1 MESKSEN
8 TKLYK
13 QLRTEHLVLKQQFE
27 ILQES
32 FGMALDKIAE
42 LERRP
47 AKELKKI
54 PELERKLA
62 KALKKISELERKL
75 AQHDNAHTP
84 SSKKAIGQK
93 AKPQHGKPQQ
103 NGNGKS
109 GTAKPRGGQKGHK
122 GATYRPAPTRFE
134 RHAPDRCPRC
144 GMSDLTVT
152 KTSKRN
158 VTEIP
163 PPQKAV
169 TTQHVL
175 ETCSCNVCGLGGIE
189 PGAAPP
195 DVDADGSEDVSES
208 PQKTGPGAALPK
220 RGNYGMNVILKIAE
234 NFLQRM
240 PHRMSAKSLRRH
252 LTRMSHGTVH
262 NILCM
267 TGTNLDAPARQILD
281 LIRLARVLHV
291 DETSLSLNGKLV
303 WVWIF
308 FDPETGNTLFVIRP
322 SRGGNVLREVIP
334 EWDGT
339 LISDGW
345 GPYKKYR
352 VQRCW
357 AHILREIR
365 HLARRNPDCQE
376 AQDALAVLS
385 RVHRCGLRASGSM
398 KKRRRLCSYLRK
410 CVREILAKCA
420 DVAVLEEFTT
430 KPGQRLRRSVP
441 VRAGSADSVNQQ
453 RRGTRVARDS
463 GAQEDTRIHQ
473 VKGHDAVAREP
484 VLVRRDMAAARHRPS
499 RRDRKIRLDGA
510 NTHGWRS
517 AIFLRDFSSSS
528 SFRCLRINLSNCSF
542 LTSTF
547 CLSLRY
553 SVLAFLYSFL

>member
-1 MESKSEN
+1 MATK
-8 TKLYK
+8 TDDKKLYK
-13 QLRTEHLVLKQQFE
+13 RTRAEYLELKQQFE

-32 FGMALDKIAE
+32 LGMALDKIAE
-42 LERRP
+42 LEHKP
-47 AKELKKI
+47 VGALKKI
-54 PELERKLA
+54 SELERKLA

-93 AKPQHGKPQQ
+93 AKSQHEKPQQ

-109 GTAKPRGGQKGHK
+109 DTAKPRGGQKGHK

-134 RHAPDRCPRC
+134 RHAPDKCPRC

-169 TTQHVL
+169 TTQHVQ

-189 PGAAPP
+189 PEAAPP

-208 PQKTGPGAALPK
+208 PQKTGPEAALPK
-220 RGNYGMNVILKIAE
+220 RGNYGMNVILKIVE

-240 PHRMSAKSLRRH
+240 PHRMSARSLRRH

-267 TGTNLDAPARQILD
+267 TGTNLDAPVRQILD

-322 SRGGNVLREVIP
+322 SRGGDVLREVIP

-339 LISDGW
+339 IVSDGW
-345 GPYKKYR
+345 SPYKKYR

-357 AHILREIR
+357 AHILREIK
-365 HLARRNPDCQE
+365 HLARKNPDCQE

-385 RVHRCGLRASGSM
+385 RVHRCGLRASGSV
-398 KKRRRLCSYLRK
+398 KKRRRLRSYLRK
-410 CVREILAKCA
+410 CVREILAKYA
-420 DVAVLEEFTT
+420 DVTVLEKFMT
-430 KPGQRLRRSVP
+430 KLGNAYEDLFRFVLDPRIPSTNNAAERGLREIV
-441 VRAGSADSVNQQ
+441 V
-453 RRGTRVARDS
+453 
-463 GAQEDTRIHQ
+463 H
-473 VKGHDAVAREP
+473 
-484 VLVRRDMAAARHRPS
+484 
-499 RRDRKIRLDGA
+499 RKIRGSI
-510 NTHGWRS
+510 RS
-517 AIFLRDFSSSS
+517 KGTMRWLGNLFSCVATWQQ
-528 SFRCLRINLSNCSF
+528 RGIDHLSEIA
-542 LTSTF
+542 
-547 CLSLRY
+547 RY
-553 SVLAFLYSFL
+553 V

>member
-1 MESKSEN
+1 
-8 TKLYK
+8 
-13 QLRTEHLVLKQQFE
+13 
-27 ILQES
+27 
-32 FGMALDKIAE
+32 MALDKIAE

-220 RGNYGMNVILKIAE
+220 RGNYGMNVILKVAE

-345 GPYKKYR
+345 GP
-352 VQRCW
+352 VQEIPRPAVLG
-357 AHILREIR
+357 AHIARDQASRPQESRLPGG
-365 HLARRNPDCQE
+365 ARRAGRPVPRAPVRAPGE
-376 AQDALAVLS
+376 RIHEETAQAVQLPAQVCA
-385 RVHRCGLRASGSM
+385 RDPGQMCRRCRARG
-398 KKRRRLCSYLRK
+398 
-410 CVREILAKCA
+410 IHDQA
-420 DVAVLEEFTT
+420 
-430 KPGQRLRRSVP
+430 GQRLRGSVP

-453 RRGTRVARDS
+453 RRGTRAARDS

-473 VKGHDAVAREP
+473 VKEHDAVAREP
-484 VLVRRDMAAARHRPS
+484 VLVRHDMAAARHRPPL
-499 RRDRKIRLDGA
+499 RDRKIRLDGA